1 MSNETQFRKPESY
14 FNMISKK
21 TAALFEASCKIGCIA
36 GNGTSNDEKLLTNFG
51 NNFGIAFQMIDDV
64 IGVVGKKNVTG
75 KPVGPIYPSKNSD

>member
-1 MSNETQFRKPESY
+1 
-14 FNMISKK
+14 MISKK

-75 KPVGPIYPSKNSD
+75 KIISQISYDSHCDINTTYLRV